1 MPNLWTNMEKN
12 KLIFLFWILFLIL
25 PNISALIIS
34 EIMYAPLESEFYNE
48 YIEIYNDGES
58 YIDLTNFTLCEDLL
72 LSGYVDKGESGNLK
86 LNDSMIL
93 TNGNYAII
101 TDGGSGTEVYSNFN
115 ANTNALA
122 LHVDSASI
130 CGGLVNGGETLNL
143 KDSSGNLISSVTYSG
158 NLANNNDK
166 SMQICS
172 SSWIEEEPTPGRAN
186 ICQTQTPQMQNQTQT
201 QTPNN
206 QNNNLSSAK
215 PTIEAYYPKNASLNQ
230 EFNFKIK
237 LMNFA
242 QGIYDIK
249 IDILSNGTRIANIL
263 NDGQW
268 KSTNYYL
275 TDAINQNEE
284 KEFSIKIIEKFENA
298 EITIKIKDSAEKIE
312 IFQGYFLY
320 KGNEI
325 RETKNETTTETIY
338 LNAPLT
344 NAPDLNEN
352 KENRTPVLDEDSK
365 DIKSEENTEKLN
377 KSNYAKYILTAFIFL
392 LALLFLFKKIFK
404 KRYQNEFKN

>member
-1 MPNLWTNMEKN
+1 MELNNLKITSKN
-12 KLIFLFWILFLIL
+12 IFLFWIFFLIL

-34 EIMYAPLESEFYNE
+34 EIMYDLSGSDSGREW
-48 YIEIYNDGES
+48 IEIYNDES
-58 YIDLTNFTLCEDLL
+58 IALNLTGWKFFEGGTSHL
-72 LSGYVDKGESGNLK
+72 LSLISGSFI
-86 LNDSMIL
+86 LNPGD
-93 TNGNYAII
+93 YAII
-101 TDGGSGTEVYSNFN
+101 SENDAQFLLDNPGFSGVALFDSSFSLSN
-115 ANTNALA
+115 
-122 LHVDSASI
+122 S
-130 CGGLVNGGETLNL
+130 GETLAIKNNSL
-143 KDSSGNLISSVTYSG
+143 EIINSITYSSNDGANGDG
-158 NLANNNDK
+158 NSL
-166 SMQICS
+166 QICDGIWKGTS
-172 SSWIEEEPTPGRAN
+172 PTPGSAN

-201 QTPNN
+201 QTQNN

-215 PTIEAYYPKNASLNQ
+215 PVIEVAYPKNASLNQ

-275 TDAINQNEE
+275 IDAINQNEE

-320 KGNEI
+320 KGDEI
-325 RETKNETTTETIY
+325 SETKNETTPETIY
-338 LNAPLT
+338 LNAPPT
-344 NAPDLNEN
+344 NAGDLNEN
-352 KENRTPVLDEDSK
+352 KENQTPVLDEDSK
-365 DIKSEENTEKLN
+365 DIKSEENKAKLD
-377 KSNYAKYILTAFIFL
+377 KSNYARYILTAFVFL
-392 LALLFLFKKIFK
+392 LVLLFLLKKIFK
-404 KRYQNEFKN
+404 KRYQNEFKS